1 MKLIRLPPTILL
13 AAALAG
19 CGTTA
24 VPRPARPV
32 AAPPPV
38 TPRIVQHNSLV
49 GQHAG
54 AALAQFGKPR
64 LDIAEGAGR
73 KLQFAGD
80 ACVLDVYL
88 YPASAGREPQAT
100 YVDARRGSD
109 AGPAARITGG
119 ASSRTARLAGGEA
132 GSRTR
137 SGGGDRRAD
146 LRLVAALSTAGSPA

>member
-73 KLQFAGD
+73 KLQFAGT
-80 ACVLDVYL
+80 ACILDIY
-88 YPASAGREPQAT
+88 YYAPKQGAEPVAT
-100 YVDARRGSD
+100 HVDARTPEGRD
-109 AGPAARITGG
+109 ANVDSCVSA
-119 ASSRTARLAGGEA
+119 L
-132 GSRTR
+132 
-137 SGGGDRRAD
+137 RR
-146 LRLVAALSTAGSPA
+146 

>member
-1 MKLIRLPPTILL
+1 MKLIRLLPTILL

-19 CGTTA
+19 CGITA

-73 KLQFAGD
+73 KLQFAGA
-80 ACVLDVYL
+80 ACILDIY
-88 YPASAGREPQAT
+88 YYAPKQGAEPVAT
-100 YVDARRGSD
+100 HVDARTPEGRD
-109 AGPAARITGG
+109 ANVDSCVSA
-119 ASSRTARLAGGEA
+119 L
-132 GSRTR
+132 
-137 SGGGDRRAD
+137 RR
-146 LRLVAALSTAGSPA
+146 